1 MKKSMNSI
9 VTGWGR
15 KVLPLFLFT
24 FLPLTI
30 SAQDS
35 KSQFRPI
42 DHAVISQTIAPDAR
56 SAGMGD
62 IGVAT
67 DPDVNSQY
75 WNPAK
80 YPFCISK
87 AGVSLNYT
95 PWLRQLVNDID
106 LAYLSGY
113 YRIGDYAA
121 ISGSLR
127 YFSLGEVY
135 TDYENENAMTVK
147 PYEMS
152 LDVGASLMLSENFS
166 IAAALRWLYS
176 DLRYDYTED
185 ASPASAFAADLACYY
200 QNYLNIGPRECQLG
214 LGMNISNVGSKITY
228 FGDDRSQFLPAN
240 LRLGAS
246 LMIPVDEYNRF
257 TIAADA
263 NKLLVPMAPTEEMWK
278 ADDPD
283 GTKYGSLEAYAQ
295 EKYNDLSSIS
305 GIFKSFSDAPGG
317 FKEELE
323 EIQWS
328 VGAEY
333 VYHDQFSLRAGYHHE
348 SENKG
353 NRTYFTVGGGFR
365 MNVFSLD
372 VGYVIA
378 TAKSNPL
385 DQTLR
390 FTLSFDMDG
399 IKDLFK
405 R

>member
-1 MKKSMNSI
+1 MMNKVKI
-9 VTGWGR
+9 LLIAMLMATAANGW
-15 KVLPLFLFT
+15 
-24 FLPLTI
+24 
-30 SAQDS
+30 AQDG
-35 KSQFRPI
+35 KSQFNPI

-56 SAGMGD
+56 AAGMGD
-62 IGVAT
+62 VGAAT

-80 YPFCISK
+80 YPFCISR
-87 AGVSLNYT
+87 AGIALNYT
-95 PWLRQLVNDID
+95 PWLRELVNDID

-113 YRIGDYAA
+113 YRIGDYSA

-135 TDYENENAMTVK
+135 TGSGDDAMTVK

-152 LDVGASLMLSENFS
+152 LDVAYSLMLSERFS
-166 IAAALRWLYS
+166 IAAAIRWFYS
-176 DLRYDYTED
+176 DLRYDYSED
-185 ASPASAFAADLACYY
+185 ASPASAVAADLACYY
-200 QNYLNIGPRECQLG
+200 NNYINIGQRECQLG
-214 LGMNISNVGSKITY
+214 LGLNISNIGSKITY
-228 FGDDRSQFLPAN
+228 FGDERSNFLPAN
-240 LRLGAS
+240 MRLGAS
-246 LMIPVDEYNRF
+246 LMVPVDEYNRF

-263 NKLLVPMAPTEEMWK
+263 NKLLVPTVPKQNEGESKEEYEQRVI
-278 ADDPD
+278 D
-283 GTKYGSLEAYAQ
+283 E
-295 EKYNDLSSIS
+295 YNNVSAIS
-305 GIFKSFSDAPGG
+305 GIFKSFHDAPGG
-317 FKEELE
+317 LKEELQ

-333 VYHDQFSLRAGYHHE
+333 VYHDQFTLRAGYHHQ

-353 NRTYFTVGGGFR
+353 NLKYFTVGGGFR

-390 FTLSFDMDG
+390 FTLAFDMDG